1 MKKYLS
7 LPLLLILLLAACQS
21 TPDAT
26 PLLPTLAPTTIAAAP
41 TPTLVTT
48 NEPAV
53 ATAVPQEATPVVP
66 EPTAV
71 PVTTTT
77 SNPQFS
83 NLMLLPNRASLS
95 AGWPQ
100 PYNPITTDELYAVWD
115 YSGMTAADQLE
126 RVWYYNGAPWLERS
140 EAWDMNKYGANGRVQ
155 DIFVFDYEPSLA
167 PGHYRVVLKVNGVEL
182 ASAEH
187 TIPANTVGPIVEPHS
202 GFTAAVQD
210 HKTLVL
216 RRVDGTTAAWESFG
230 DIVDLAWLP
239 GGQNIVYT
247 EQVVVN
253 AELPGTLSLRHNLW
267 LHNVTAGIKQLLST
281 TDDDLHS
288 PVVSPDG
295 RYLALYAGTLYGD
308 ACFVDVNLHIME
320 LNSSGQRVNLVELAD
335 FSGLPVV
342 ENAIPQPNLFDPN
355 GGPFDPTPGTWLDGQ
370 TLATRLTW
378 YCSQSDAAGVYALD
392 IDGRTAV
399 KISDP
404 ELP

>member
-26 PLLPTLAPTTIAAAP
+26 PPLPTLAPTTIAAAP

-48 NEPAV
+48 NEPAE
-53 ATAVPQEATPVVP
+53 ATAVPQEATPAPP

-71 PVTTTT
+71 PATNTA
-77 SNPQFS
+77 SNPHFS
-83 NLMLLPNRASLS
+83 NLTLLPNGFAPL
-95 AGWPQ
+95 PDT
-100 PYNPITTDELYAVWD
+100 PFTTQELYAVWD
-115 YSGMTAADQLE
+115 YSGMTAADQVE
-126 RVWYYNGAPWLERS
+126 RLWYFDGELWLERD
-140 EAWDMNKYGANGRVQ
+140 EPWDMATYGANGRIEDVY
-155 DIFVFDYEPSLA
+155 IYDYEPNLRA
-167 PGHYRVVLKVNGVEL
+167 GDYRLVLKVNGVEL

-187 TIPANTVGPIVEPHS
+187 TIPAFTVGPIVEPES
-202 GFTAAVQD
+202 GLLAAVQND
-210 HKTLVL
+210 KTLVM
-216 RRVDGTTAAWESFG
+216 RRPDGSSAAWEAFG

-239 GGQNIVYT
+239 GGQNLVYS

-253 AELPGTLSLRHNLW
+253 AELPGSLGLRHNLW
-267 LHNVTAGIKQLLST
+267 LHNVTTGIKQLLST

-320 LNSSGQRVNLVELAD
+320 LNSSGQRVSLVELAD

-342 ENAIPQPNLFDPN
+342 ENALAQPDLFAPN
-355 GGPFDPTPGTWLDGQ
+355 GGPFNPTPGTWIDDH

-378 YCSQSDAAGVYALD
+378 YCVTSDAAGVYALEVN
-392 IDGRTAV
+392 GRTAV